1 MRNFTR
7 ESSSKENAVG
17 AMSRES
23 GQRAEQQEGSAGE
36 GGRKVMG
43 AGG

>member
-23 GQRAEQQEGSAGE
+23 GQRAEQQEGSAE